1 MPFSCKY
8 FILYSLL
15 FSLFFSLT
23 AQEDEGQLSAYEQ
36 QQLAYAHEA
45 FEQGNYEQAE
55 IFLTPLI
62 QKFPNN
68 SEIKQLYAE
77 LLVFK
82 DIDENFD
89 RDDFDST
96 PPEINEETVTIT
108 PTPPVALNNSIVEN
122 TDAQDNNDLSN
133 FLFKLDYGLLK
144 TTEILENQNLNSIT
158 GELEYYFPFFNNKTG
173 INALY
178 SILVP
183 PQTGQT
189 VTISDI
195 GQNNLQ
201 PYLQRFLLFISLR
214 NELLPSNEV
223 AMESK
228 LNFGTDIIIS
238 KLYQEQQILTNT
250 IPFFSARLYL
260 RDPTLARIDNN
271 VFTRNFFATFFVSQ
285 SISFNQLLNI
295 APITEWSLGLEGQ
308 ILNLILG
315 VKYSQSY
322 FTQPSATIAV
332 TGFSFTLGL
341 AY

>member
-108 PTPPVALNNSIVEN
+108 P
-122 TDAQDNNDLSN
+122 
-133 FLFKLDYGLLK
+133 
-144 TTEILENQNLNSIT
+144 
-158 GELEYYFPFFNNKTG
+158 
-173 INALY
+173 
-178 SILVP
+178 
-183 PQTGQT
+183 
-189 VTISDI
+189 IS
-195 GQNNLQ
+195 
-201 PYLQRFLLFISLR
+201 RF
-214 NELLPSNEV
+214 
-223 AMESK
+223 
-228 LNFGTDIIIS
+228 
-238 KLYQEQQILTNT
+238 
-250 IPFFSARLYL
+250 
-260 RDPTLARIDNN
+260 
-271 VFTRNFFATFFVSQ
+271 
-285 SISFNQLLNI
+285 
-295 APITEWSLGLEGQ
+295 
-308 ILNLILG
+308 
-315 VKYSQSY
+315 
-322 FTQPSATIAV
+322 
-332 TGFSFTLGL
+332 
-341 AY
+341 